1 MIANK
6 NIIGIFAT
14 ICTTIAFIPQV
25 IKVIETQQ
33 TDGIS
38 TYMYIIFIIGKL
50 LWFIYGILIGSN
62 ELIIAN
68 MIVLPMAI
76 YILYYVIINKSS
88 NKY

>member
-33 TDGIS
+33 TD
-38 TYMYIIFIIGKL
+38 
-50 LWFIYGILIGSN
+50 
-62 ELIIAN
+62 
-68 MIVLPMAI
+68 
-76 YILYYVIINKSS
+76 
-88 NKY
+88 

>member
-38 TYMYIIFIIGKL
+38 AYMYIIFIIGKL

-76 YILYYVIINKSS
+76 YILYYVINKSS